1 MYSSPSSLSNPLPSS
16 AVTSVVTQLCLH
28 VADGSATGAQAL
40 SSGMAKSVK
49 DLVEAANAVVPRI
62 SPAQAQ
68 ELIEGGNAVVVDV
81 RDAPEVEKSGKVAG
95 AVHIP
100 RGMLEFRADPESP
113 YYDQSFARDKT
124 VIVYC
129 AAGGRAALSGQ
140 ALKEMGYGEVYN
152 LGGFNDW
159 AEAGGAIEAP

>member
-1 MYSSPSSLSNPLPSS
+1 MPK
-16 AVTSVVTQLCLH
+16 SVKDQRLKDL
-28 VADGSATGAQAL
+28 
-40 SSGMAKSVK
+40 SVK

-62 SPAQAQ
+62 TAARAK
-68 ELIEGGNAVVVDV
+68 ELIEAGDTVVVDV
-81 RDAPEVEKSGKVAG
+81 RDAPEVQKSGKVAG

-113 YYDQSFARDKT
+113 YYDQNLAKDKA

-159 AEAGGAIEAP
+159 AEAGGAIEGAP

>member
-1 MYSSPSSLSNPLPSS
+1 
-16 AVTSVVTQLCLH
+16 
-28 VADGSATGAQAL
+28 
-40 SSGMAKSVK
+40 MAKSVK

-62 SPAQAQ
+62 TAAQAK
-68 ELIEGGNAVVVDV
+68 ELIDKGNAVVLDV

-100 RGMLEFRADPESP
+100 RGMVEFRADPESP
-113 YYDQSFARDKT
+113 YYDQNLAKDKA

-129 AAGGRAALSGQ
+129 AGGGRAALSGQ

-159 AEAGGAIEAP
+159 AEAGGAIDKP